1 MNLFLLPL
9 SVIGNTHAWHIHNI
23 ATKFKLI
30 CIIKY
35 HLREHEYIVDTIKF
49 LMSEIIK
56 QQDLKLLFYLQ
67 GTVAFYNSFSP
78 VWPVKWMHYSR

>member
-1 MNLFLLPL
+1 MLDIFTTLQLL
-9 SVIGNTHAWHIHNI
+9 
-23 ATKFKLI
+23 

-35 HLREHEYIVDTIKF
+35 HLREHEYIVDTMTF

-56 QQDLKLLFYLQ
+56 CTLQQQDLKLLFYLQ

-78 VWPVKWMHYSR
+78 V